1 MKDLTEGNITEAVIE
16 AIKGTKDPRA
26 KEVMS
31 SLIRHLHAFV
41 KDVRLT
47 QAEWEAAIE
56 YLYDTGQIT
65 GPTRNEFV
73 LTSDTLGISSLVDII
88 NSNPDG
94 GTEASVLGPFYIEGS
109 KMVEIG
115 ANLIGDS
122 EGEPTVVSGT
132 VRTLGGDPIEG
143 AIIDLWQTAANGLYE
158 NQDPDQPENNLRFRM
173 RTNKD
178 GYYQF
183 TTIKPVSYKV
193 PTDGPV
199 GRMLDLQGRH
209 AWRPSH
215 LHYKVSADGHR
226 NLITEVFDEGDEY
239 IEEDSVFG
247 VRQSLTVPYNLVTS
261 EEEAEKYGVASPFH
275 RVEFDFELETL

>member
-1 MKDLTEGNITEAVIE
+1 MKNLTESNITEAVLK
-16 AIKGTKDPRA
+16 AIDGTRDPRA

-41 KDVRLT
+41 KDVQLT
-47 QAEWEAAIE
+47 QDEWEAAIE

-65 GPTRNEFV
+65 GPTRNEFI

-115 ANLIGDS
+115 TNLIGDS
-122 EGEPTVVSGT
+122 EGEPTVVSGI

-143 AIIDLWQTAANGLYE
+143 AIIDVWQTAANGLYE
-158 NQDPDQPENNLRFRM
+158 NQDPNQPENNLRCKM
-173 RTNKD
+173 LTNKD
-178 GYYQF
+178 GYYEF

-215 LHYKVSADGHR
+215 LHYKVSAEGHR
-226 NLITEVFDEGDEY
+226 NLITEVFCEEDEY
-239 IEEDSVFG
+239 IEEDAVFG
-247 VRQSLTVPYNLVTS
+247 VRKSLAVPYKQISS
-261 EEEAEKYGVASPFH
+261 EEEAKKYGIPSPFYK
-275 RVEFDFELETL
+275 VDFDFDLEVI

>member
-1 MKDLTEGNITEAVIE
+1 MKDLTEGNITEAVIK
-16 AIKGTKDPRA
+16 AIDKTKDPRA

-31 SLIRHLHAFV
+31 SLIRHMHAFA
-41 KDVRLT
+41 KEVRLT
-47 QAEWEAAIE
+47 HAEWEAAIE
-56 YLYDTGQIT
+56 FLYDTGQIT

-73 LTSDTLGISSLVDII
+73 LTSDTFGISSLVDII

-94 GTEASVLGPFYIEGS
+94 GTEASVLGPFYIAGS

-115 ANLIGDS
+115 TNLIGDS

-143 AIIDLWQTAANGLYE
+143 ALIDLWQTAANGLYE
-158 NQDPDQPENNLRFRM
+158 NQDPEQPENNLRCRM
-173 RTNKD
+173 LTNKD

-183 TTIKPVSYKV
+183 STIKPVSYKV

-215 LHYKVSADGHR
+215 LHFKVSAEDHR
-226 NLITEVFDEGDEY
+226 NVITEVFDEADDY
-239 IEEDSVFG
+239 INEDAVFG
-247 VRQSLTVPYNLVTS
+247 VRESLAIPYTRVAS
-261 EEEAEKYGVASPFH
+261 EEEASKYGVPSPFY
-275 RVEFDFELETL
+275 RVEFDFELEAL

>member
-1 MKDLTEGNITEAVIE
+1 MKNLTEANITDAVLK
-16 AIKGTKDPRA
+16 AIDGTQDARA
-26 KEVMS
+26 KEVMT
-31 SLIRHLHAFV
+31 SLIRHLHAFARE
-41 KDVRLT
+41 VRLT
-47 QAEWEAAIE
+47 QDEWETAIG

-73 LTSDTLGISSLVDII
+73 LTSDVLGISSLVDII

-109 KMVEIG
+109 KMVDIG
-115 ANLIGDS
+115 TNLIGDS
-122 EGEPTVVSGT
+122 EGEPTVVSGI
-132 VRTLGGDPIEG
+132 VRTLGGNPIEG
-143 AIIDLWQTAANGLYE
+143 ALIDVWQTAANGLYE
-158 NQDPDQPENNLRFRM
+158 NQDPDQPENNLRCRM
-173 RTNKD
+173 LTDKD

-183 TTIKPVSYKV
+183 STIKPVSYKV

-226 NLITEVFDEGDEY
+226 NLITEVFCEEDEY
-239 IEEDSVFG
+239 IEEDAVFG
-247 VRQSLTVPYNLVTS
+247 VRESLAIPYNLVTS
-261 EEEAEKYGVASPFH
+261 KEEAEKYGVASPFY
-275 RVEFDFELETL
+275 RVKFDFELEAL

>member
-1 MKDLTEGNITEAVIE
+1 MKNLTEANITDAVLK
-16 AIKGTKDPRA
+16 AIDGTQDARA
-26 KEVMS
+26 KEVMT
-31 SLIRHLHAFV
+31 SLIRHLHTFARE
-41 KDVRLT
+41 VRLT
-47 QAEWEAAIE
+47 QDEWETAIG

-73 LTSDTLGISSLVDII
+73 LTSDVLGISSLVDII

-109 KMVEIG
+109 KMVDIG
-115 ANLIGDS
+115 TNLIGDS
-122 EGEPTVVSGT
+122 EGEPTVVSGI

-143 AIIDLWQTAANGLYE
+143 ALIDVWQTAANGLYE
-158 NQDPDQPENNLRFRM
+158 NQDPDQPENNLRCRM
-173 RTNKD
+173 LTDKD

-183 TTIKPVSYKV
+183 STIKPVSYKV

-226 NLITEVFDEGDEY
+226 NLITEVFCEEDEY
-239 IEEDSVFG
+239 IEEDAVFG
-247 VRQSLTVPYNLVTS
+247 VRESLAIPYTLIS
-261 EEEAEKYGVASPFH
+261 SKKEAEKYGVLSPFY
-275 RVEFDFELETL
+275 RVTFDFELEAL

>member
-1 MKDLTEGNITEAVIE
+1 MKNLTEGNITEAVIK
-16 AIKGTKDPRA
+16 AIEGTKEPRA

-41 KDVRLT
+41 KEVQLT
-47 QAEWEAAIE
+47 QDEWEAAIE
-56 YLYDTGQIT
+56 YLYDTGQIS

-115 ANLIGDS
+115 TNLIGDS
-122 EGEPTVVSGT
+122 EGEPTVVSGI
-132 VRTLGGDPIEG
+132 VRTFGGEPIEG
-143 AIIDLWQTAANGLYE
+143 AVIDLWQTAANGLYE
-158 NQDPDQPENNLRFRM
+158 NQDPDQPENNLRCRM
-173 RTNKD
+173 LTDKD

-215 LHYKVSADGHR
+215 LH
-226 NLITEVFDEGDEY
+226 
-239 IEEDSVFG
+239 
-247 VRQSLTVPYNLVTS
+247 
-261 EEEAEKYGVASPFH
+261 
-275 RVEFDFELETL
+275 

>member
-1 MKDLTEGNITEAVIE
+1 MKNLTEANITDAVLK
-16 AIKGTKDPRA
+16 AIDGTQDARA
-26 KEVMS
+26 KEVMK

-47 QAEWEAAIE
+47 QDEWETAIG
-56 YLYDTGQIT
+56 YLYDTGKIT

-73 LTSDTLGISSLVDII
+73 LTSDVLGISSLVDII

-109 KMVEIG
+109 KMVDIG

-122 EGEPTVVSGT
+122 EGEPTVVSGI

-143 AIIDLWQTAANGLYE
+143 ALIDVWQTAANGLYE
-158 NQDPDQPENNLRFRM
+158 NQDPDQPENNLRCRM
-173 RTNKD
+173 LTDKD

-183 TTIKPVSYKV
+183 STIKPVSYKV

-226 NLITEVFDEGDEY
+226 NLITELFCEEDEY
-239 IEEDSVFG
+239 IEEDAVFG
-247 VRQSLTVPYNLVTS
+247 VRETLAIPYTLIS
-261 EEEAEKYGVASPFH
+261 SKEEAEKYGVPSPFY
-275 RVEFDFELETL
+275 RVTFDFELESL

>member
-1 MKDLTEGNITEAVIE
+1 MKNLTEGNITEAVLK
-16 AIKGTKDPRA
+16 AIDGTKDPRA
-26 KEVMS
+26 KEVMT
-31 SLIRHLHAFV
+31 SLIRHLHAFI

-47 QAEWEAAIE
+47 QDEWETAIG

-65 GPTRNEFV
+65 GPTRNEFI

-115 ANLIGDS
+115 TNLIGDS
-122 EGEPTVVSGT
+122 EGEPTVVSGI

-143 AIIDLWQTAANGLYE
+143 AIIDVWQTAANGLYE
-158 NQDPDQPENNLRFRM
+158 NQDPDQPENNLRCKM

-178 GYYQF
+178 GYYEF

-215 LHYKVSADGHR
+215 LHYKVSAEGHR
-226 NLITEVFDEGDEY
+226 NLITEVFCEEDEY
-239 IEEDSVFG
+239 IEEDAVFG
-247 VRQSLTVPYNLVTS
+247 VRESLAVSYKQMSS
-261 EEEAEKYGVASPFH
+261 EEEAEKYGIPSPFYK
-275 RVEFDFELETL
+275 VEFDFDLEAL

>member
-1 MKDLTEGNITEAVIE
+1 MKDLTEGNITEAVIK
-16 AIKGTKDPRA
+16 AIDKTKDPRA

-31 SLIRHLHAFV
+31 SLIRHMHAFA
-41 KDVRLT
+41 KEVRLT
-47 QAEWEAAIE
+47 HAEWEAAIE
-56 YLYDTGQIT
+56 FLYDTGQIT

-88 NSNPDG
+88 NSNPNG
-94 GTEASVLGPFYIEGS
+94 GTEASVLGPFYIAGS

-115 ANLIGDS
+115 TNLIGDS

-132 VRTLGGDPIEG
+132 VRTLGGYPIEG
-143 AIIDLWQTAANGLYE
+143 ALIDLWQTAANGLYE
-158 NQDPDQPENNLRFRM
+158 NQDPEQPENNLRCRM
-173 RTNKD
+173 LTNKD

-183 TTIKPVSYKV
+183 STIKPVSYKV

-215 LHYKVSADGHR
+215 LHFKVSAEGHR
-226 NLITEVFDEGDEY
+226 NVITEVFDEADDY
-239 IEEDSVFG
+239 INEDAVFG
-247 VRQSLTVPYNLVTS
+247 VRESLAIPYKQVAS
-261 EEEAEKYGVASPFH
+261 EEEASKYGVPSPFY
-275 RVEFDFELETL
+275 RVEFDFELEAL

>member
-1 MKDLTEGNITEAVIE
+1 MKNLTEANITDAVLK
-16 AIKGTKDPRA
+16 AIDGTQDARA
-26 KEVMS
+26 KEVMT
-31 SLIRHLHAFV
+31 SLIRHLHTFAREV
-41 KDVRLT
+41 CLT
-47 QAEWEAAIE
+47 QNEWETAIG

-73 LTSDTLGISSLVDII
+73 LTSDVLGISSLVDII

-109 KMVEIG
+109 KMVDIG
-115 ANLIGDS
+115 TNLIGDS
-122 EGEPTVVSGT
+122 EGEPTVVSGI
-132 VRTLGGDPIEG
+132 VRTLGGEPIEG
-143 AIIDLWQTAANGLYE
+143 ALIDVWQTAANGLYE
-158 NQDPDQPENNLRFRM
+158 NQDPDQPENNLRCRM
-173 RTNKD
+173 LTDKD

-183 TTIKPVSYKV
+183 STIKPVSYKV

-226 NLITEVFDEGDEY
+226 NLITEVFCEEDEY
-239 IEEDSVFG
+239 IEEDAVFG
-247 VRQSLTVPYNLVTS
+247 VRESLAIPYNLVTS
-261 EEEAEKYGVASPFH
+261 KEEAEKYGVASPFY
-275 RVEFDFELETL
+275 RVKFDFELEAL

>member
-1 MKDLTEGNITEAVIE
+1 MKNLTEANITDAVIK
-16 AIKGTKDPRA
+16 AIDGTKDARA
-26 KEVMS
+26 KEVMT

-41 KDVRLT
+41 RDVRLT
-47 QAEWEAAIE
+47 QDEWETAIG
-56 YLYDTGQIT
+56 YLYDTGQIS

-73 LTSDTLGISSLVDII
+73 LTSDVLGISSLVDII

-109 KMVEIG
+109 KMVDIG
-115 ANLIGDS
+115 TNLIGDS
-122 EGEPTVVSGT
+122 EGEPTVVSGI

-143 AIIDLWQTAANGLYE
+143 ALIDVWQTAANGLYE
-158 NQDPDQPENNLRFRM
+158 NQDPDQPENNLRCRM
-173 RTNKD
+173 LTDKD

-183 TTIKPVSYKV
+183 STIKPVSYKV

-226 NLITEVFDEGDEY
+226 NMITEVFCEEDEY
-239 IEEDSVFG
+239 IEEDAVFG
-247 VRQSLTVPYNLVTS
+247 VRESLAIPYTLIS
-261 EEEAEKYGVASPFH
+261 SKKEAEKYGVLSPFY
-275 RVEFDFELETL
+275 RVTFDFELEAL

>member
-1 MKDLTEGNITEAVIE
+1 MKNLTEGNITDAVIK
-16 AIKGTKDPRA
+16 AIEGTTDPRA
-26 KEVMS
+26 KEVMTS
-31 SLIRHLHAFV
+31 MIRHLHAFI
-41 KDVRLT
+41 KEVRLT
-47 QAEWEAAIE
+47 QDEWETAIG
-56 YLYDTGQIT
+56 YLYDTGQIS

-109 KMVEIG
+109 KMVEVG
-115 ANLIGDS
+115 TNLIGDS
-122 EGEPTVVSGT
+122 EGEPTVVSGV

-143 AIIDLWQTAANGLYE
+143 AMVDVWQTAANGLYE
-158 NQDPDQPENNLRFRM
+158 NQDPEQPENNLRCRM
-173 RTNKD
+173 LTGKD

-183 TTIKPVSYKV
+183 STIKPVSYKV

-215 LHYKVSADGHR
+215 LHYKVSAAGHR
-226 NLITEVFDEGDEY
+226 NLITEVFCEEDEY
-239 IEEDSVFG
+239 IEEDAVFG
-247 VRQSLTVPYNLVTS
+247 VRKSLAVPYKEITS
-261 EEEAEKYGVASPFH
+261 EEEAEKYGVPCPFY
-275 RVEFDFELETL
+275 RVEFDFDLEAL

>member
-1 MKDLTEGNITEAVIE
+1 MKNLTEANITDAVLK
-16 AIKGTKDPRA
+16 AIDGTQDARA
-26 KEVMS
+26 KEVMT
-31 SLIRHLHAFV
+31 SLIRHLHTFARE
-41 KDVRLT
+41 VRLT
-47 QAEWEAAIE
+47 QDEWETAIG

-73 LTSDTLGISSLVDII
+73 LTSDVLGISSLVDII

-109 KMVEIG
+109 KMVDIG
-115 ANLIGDS
+115 TNLIGDS
-122 EGEPTVVSGT
+122 EGEPTVVSGI

-143 AIIDLWQTAANGLYE
+143 ALIDVWQTADNGLYE
-158 NQDPDQPENNLRFRM
+158 NQDPDQPENNLRCRM
-173 RTNKD
+173 LTDKD

-183 TTIKPVSYKV
+183 STIKPVSYKV

-226 NLITEVFDEGDEY
+226 NLITEVFCEEDEY
-239 IEEDSVFG
+239 IEEDAVFG
-247 VRQSLTVPYNLVTS
+247 VRESLAIPYTLIS
-261 EEEAEKYGVASPFH
+261 SKKEAEKYGVLSPFY
-275 RVEFDFELETL
+275 RVTFDFELEAL

>member
-1 MKDLTEGNITEAVIE
+1 MKNLTEGNITDAVIK
-16 AIKGTKDPRA
+16 AIDGTKDPRA
-26 KEVMS
+26 KEVMT

-47 QAEWEAAIE
+47 QDEWEAAIG

-65 GPTRNEFV
+65 GPTRNEFI

-115 ANLIGDS
+115 TNLIGDS
-122 EGEPTVVSGT
+122 EGEPTVVSGI
-132 VRTLGGDPIEG
+132 VRTLGGEPIEG
-143 AIIDLWQTAANGLYE
+143 ALIDVWQTAANGMYE
-158 NQDPDQPENNLRFRM
+158 NQDPDQPENNLRCKM
-173 RTNKD
+173 LTDKN
-178 GYYQF
+178 GYYEF

-199 GRMLDLQGRH
+199 GTMLDLQGRH

-226 NLITEVFDEGDEY
+226 NLITEVFCEEDEY
-239 IEEDSVFG
+239 IEEDAVFG
-247 VRQSLTVPYNLVTS
+247 VRESLAVPYKQITS
-261 EEEAEKYGVASPFH
+261 EDEAKKYGVSSPFY
-275 RVEFDFELETL
+275 RVEFDFELEAL

>member
-1 MKDLTEGNITEAVIE
+1 MKNLTEGNITDAVLK
-16 AIKGTKDPRA
+16 AIDGTKDARA

-41 KDVRLT
+41 KDVQLT
-47 QAEWEAAIE
+47 QDEWEGAIE

-65 GPTRNEFV
+65 GPTRNEFI

-115 ANLIGDS
+115 TNLIGDS
-122 EGEPTVVSGT
+122 EGEPTVVSGI

-143 AIIDLWQTAANGLYE
+143 AIIDVWQTAANGLYE
-158 NQDPDQPENNLRFRM
+158 NQDPEQPENNLRCKM
-173 RTNKD
+173 LTNKD
-178 GYYQF
+178 GYYEF

-226 NLITEVFDEGDEY
+226 NLITEVFCEEDEY
-239 IEEDSVFG
+239 IEEDAVFG
-247 VRQSLTVPYNLVTS
+247 VRKSL
-261 EEEAEKYGVASPFH
+261 A
-275 RVEFDFELETL
+275 

>member
-1 MKDLTEGNITEAVIE
+1 MKNLTEANITDAVLK
-16 AIKGTKDPRA
+16 AIDGTQDARA
-26 KEVMS
+26 KEVMT
-31 SLIRHLHAFV
+31 SLIRHLHTFARE
-41 KDVRLT
+41 VRLT
-47 QAEWEAAIE
+47 QDEWETAIG

-73 LTSDTLGISSLVDII
+73 LTSDVLGISSLVDII

-109 KMVEIG
+109 KMVDIG
-115 ANLIGDS
+115 TNLIGDS
-122 EGEPTVVSGT
+122 EGEPTVVSGI
-132 VRTLGGDPIEG
+132 VRTLGGDPIE
-143 AIIDLWQTAANGLYE
+143 APLIDVWQTAANGLYE
-158 NQDPDQPENNLRFRM
+158 NQDPDQPENNLRCRM
-173 RTNKD
+173 LTDKD

-183 TTIKPVSYKV
+183 STIKPVSYKV

-226 NLITEVFDEGDEY
+226 NLITEVFCEEDEY
-239 IEEDSVFG
+239 IEEDAVFG
-247 VRQSLTVPYNLVTS
+247 VRESLAIPYTLIS
-261 EEEAEKYGVASPFH
+261 SKKEAEKYGVPSPFY
-275 RVEFDFELETL
+275 RVTFDFELEAL

>member
-1 MKDLTEGNITEAVIE
+1 MKNLTEGNITDAVIN
-16 AIKGTKDPRA
+16 AIDNTKDPRA

-31 SLIRHLHAFV
+31 SLIRHIHAFA
-41 KDVRLT
+41 KEVRLT

-56 YLYDTGQIT
+56 FLYDTGQIT

-73 LTSDTLGISSLVDII
+73 LTSDILGISSLVDII

-94 GTEASVLGPFYIEGS
+94 GTEASVLGPFYIAGS

-115 ANLIGDS
+115 TNLIGDS

-132 VRTLGGDPIEG
+132 VRTHGGDPIEG
-143 AIIDLWQTAANGLYE
+143 ALIDLWQTAANGLYE
-158 NQDPDQPENNLRFRM
+158 NQDPEQPENNLRCRM
-173 RTNKD
+173 LTNQD

-183 TTIKPVSYKV
+183 STIKPVSYKV

-199 GRMLDLQGRH
+199 GRVLDLQGRH

-215 LHYKVSADGHR
+215 LHFKVSADGHR
-226 NLITEVFDEGDEY
+226 NVITEVFDEEDEY
-239 IEEDSVFG
+239 INEDAVFG
-247 VRQSLTVPYNLVTS
+247 VRESLAIPYKQVS
-261 EEEAEKYGVASPFH
+261 SEAEAAKYGVPSPFY

>member
-1 MKDLTEGNITEAVIE
+1 MKNLTEGNITEAVLK
-16 AIKGTKDPRA
+16 AIDGTRDPRA

-41 KDVRLT
+41 KDVQLT
-47 QAEWEAAIE
+47 QDEWEAAIE

-65 GPTRNEFV
+65 GPTRNEFI

-115 ANLIGDS
+115 TNLIGDS
-122 EGEPTVVSGT
+122 EGEPTVVSGI

-143 AIIDLWQTAANGLYE
+143 AIIDVWQTAANGLYE
-158 NQDPDQPENNLRFRM
+158 NQDPNQPENNLRCKM
-173 RTNKD
+173 LTNKD
-178 GYYQF
+178 GYYEF

-215 LHYKVSADGHR
+215 LHYKVSAEGHR
-226 NLITEVFDEGDEY
+226 NLITEVFCEEDEY
-239 IEEDSVFG
+239 IEEDAVFG
-247 VRQSLTVPYNLVTS
+247 VRKSLAVPYKQISS
-261 EEEAEKYGVASPFH
+261 EEEAKKYGIPSPFYK
-275 RVEFDFELETL
+275 VDFDFDLEVI

>member
-1 MKDLTEGNITEAVIE
+1 MKNLTEGNITDAVID
-16 AIKGTKDPRA
+16 AIEGTTDPRA
-26 KEVMS
+26 KEVMT

-47 QAEWEAAIE
+47 QDEWETAIG
-56 YLYDTGQIT
+56 YLYDTGQIS

-109 KMVEIG
+109 KMVEVG
-115 ANLIGDS
+115 TNLIGDS
-122 EGEPTVVSGT
+122 EGDPTVVSGI

-143 AIIDLWQTAANGLYE
+143 AMVDVWQTAANGLYE
-158 NQDPDQPENNLRFRM
+158 NQDPEQPENNLRCRM
-173 RTNKD
+173 VTGKD

-183 TTIKPVSYKV
+183 STIKPVSYKV

-215 LHYKVSADGHR
+215 LHYKVSAPGHR
-226 NLITEVFDEGDEY
+226 NLITEVFCEEDEY
-239 IEEDSVFG
+239 IEEDAVFG
-247 VRQSLTVPYNLVTS
+247 VRESLAVPYKKITS
-261 EEEAEKYGVASPFH
+261 EEEAEKYGVPSPFY
-275 RVEFDFELETL
+275 RVNFDFDLEAL

>member
-1 MKDLTEGNITEAVIE
+1 MKNLTEGNITDAVLN
-16 AIKGTKDPRA
+16 AIDKTKDPRA

-31 SLIRHLHAFV
+31 SLIRHIHAFA
-41 KDVRLT
+41 KEVRLT

-56 YLYDTGQIT
+56 FLYDTGQIT

-73 LTSDTLGISSLVDII
+73 LTSDILGISSLVDII

-94 GTEASVLGPFYIEGS
+94 GTEASVLGPFYIAGS

-115 ANLIGDS
+115 TNLIGDS

-143 AIIDLWQTAANGLYE
+143 ALIDLWQTATNGLYE
-158 NQDPDQPENNLRFRM
+158 NQDPEQPENNLRCRM
-173 RTNKD
+173 LTNKD

-183 TTIKPVSYKV
+183 STIKPVSYKV

-199 GRMLDLQGRH
+199 GRVLDLQGRH

-215 LHYKVSADGHR
+215 LHFKVSADGHR
-226 NLITEVFDEGDEY
+226 NVITEVFDEADEY
-239 IEEDSVFG
+239 INEDAVFG
-247 VRQSLTVPYNLVTS
+247 VRESLAIPYKQVS
-261 EEEAEKYGVASPFH
+261 SEAEAAKYGVTSPFY

>member
-1 MKDLTEGNITEAVIE
+1 MKNLTEANITDAVLR
-16 AIKGTKDPRA
+16 AIDGTQDARA
-26 KEVMS
+26 KEVMT
-31 SLIRHLHAFV
+31 SLIRHLHTFARE
-41 KDVRLT
+41 VRLT
-47 QAEWEAAIE
+47 QDEWETAIG

-73 LTSDTLGISSLVDII
+73 LTSDVLGISSLVDII

-109 KMVEIG
+109 KMVDIG
-115 ANLIGDS
+115 TNLIGES
-122 EGEPTVVSGT
+122 EGEPTVVSGI
-132 VRTLGGDPIEG
+132 VRTLGGDPIDG
-143 AIIDLWQTAANGLYE
+143 ALIDVWQTAANGLYE
-158 NQDPDQPENNLRFRM
+158 NQDPDQPENNLRCRM
-173 RTNKD
+173 LTDKD

-183 TTIKPVSYKV
+183 STIKPVSYKV

-226 NLITEVFDEGDEY
+226 NLITEVFCEEDQY
-239 IEEDSVFG
+239 IEEDAVFG
-247 VRQSLTVPYNLVTS
+247 VRESLAIPYTLIS
-261 EEEAEKYGVASPFH
+261 SKKEADKYGVPSPFY
-275 RVEFDFELETL
+275 RVKFDFELEAL

>member
-1 MKDLTEGNITEAVIE
+1 MKNLTEANITDAVLR
-16 AIKGTKDPRA
+16 AIDGTQDARA
-26 KEVMS
+26 KEVMT
-31 SLIRHLHAFV
+31 SLIRHLHTFARE
-41 KDVRLT
+41 VRLT
-47 QAEWEAAIE
+47 QDEWETAIG

-73 LTSDTLGISSLVDII
+73 LTSDVLGISSLVDII

-109 KMVEIG
+109 KMVDIG
-115 ANLIGDS
+115 TNLIGDS
-122 EGEPTVVSGT
+122 EGEPTVVSGI
-132 VRTLGGDPIEG
+132 VRTLGGDPIDG
-143 AIIDLWQTAANGLYE
+143 ALIDVWQTAANGLYE
-158 NQDPDQPENNLRFRM
+158 NQDPDQPENNLRCRM
-173 RTNKD
+173 LTDKD

-183 TTIKPVSYKV
+183 STIKPVSYKV

-226 NLITEVFDEGDEY
+226 NLITEVFCEEDQY
-239 IEEDSVFG
+239 IEEDAVFG
-247 VRQSLTVPYNLVTS
+247 VRESLAIPYTLIS
-261 EEEAEKYGVASPFH
+261 SKKEADKYGVPSPFY
-275 RVEFDFELETL
+275 RVKFDFELEAL